1 MKKKSS
7 KKTKKTKKTK
17 KLKQEEK
24 IDLLDLEEIEKED
37 AEDVEDVEDVEDAES
52 KKVFSNYGNGIED
65 ILFKLPNVKNP
76 LCGSPKEIQEDL
88 DNIALKIQKSKD
100 QKSNEELFNMIHVYM
115 HGYLLNV
122 TLKQFPFI
130 KGMETVDI
138 YQETL
143 IAIRFKAIPN
153 FELGKG
159 MSFLSFSKLCIR
171 RHLITLLNA
180 SKNKQKDQPINT
192 AISLDST
199 PSSDSEE
206 GSSNT
211 FANLIAD
218 KNMRS
223 DEEAEISESFDIT
236 KKNLMDNL
244 SDFEQMVLEEYL
256 TSSSYK
262 EIAKN
267 ISKKNKIKCPS
278 KAVDNALLRI
288 RKKAQ
293 YLIDHSKKEDFPM
306 FME

>member
-1 MKKKSS
+1 
-7 KKTKKTKKTK
+7 
-17 KLKQEEK
+17 
-24 IDLLDLEEIEKED
+24 
-37 AEDVEDVEDVEDAES
+37 
-52 KKVFSNYGNGIED
+52 
-65 ILFKLPNVKNP
+65 
-76 LCGSPKEIQEDL
+76 
-88 DNIALKIQKSKD
+88 
-100 QKSNEELFNMIHVYM
+100 MIHVYM